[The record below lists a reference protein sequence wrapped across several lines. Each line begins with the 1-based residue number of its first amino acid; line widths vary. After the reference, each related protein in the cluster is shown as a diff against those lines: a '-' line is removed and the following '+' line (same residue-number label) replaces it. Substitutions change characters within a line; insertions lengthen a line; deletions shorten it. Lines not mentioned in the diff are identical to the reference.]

1 MATIV
6 SDLAQSSLQPSAIHE
21 IVNTLNRLI
30 ESGDGSSDFQVLLL
44 KLDYLQRLLV
54 GLNVDDNIVAMV
66 GHAYNI
72 IDEMDKSDVEPVV
85 EALKIR
91 TGHCGRPTF
100 DVKAEQLLYLLEQG
114 FKVFDISKIVGVSQ
128 RTVER
133 RMSSFGLSVSGLRLY
148 YLKVVG
154 ANINK
159 MYNVCYF
166 QVILMFFRHV

>member
-1 MATIV
+1 MDEEARQCI
-6 SDLAQSSLQPSAIHE
+6 LRAIHE

-54 GLNVDDNIVAMV
+54 GLNVDDSIVAMV

-91 TGHCGRPTF
+91 TGHHGRPTF

-133 RMSSFGLSVSGLRLY
+133 RMGGE
-148 YLKVVG
+148 
-154 ANINK
+154 
-159 MYNVCYF
+159 NVDVAAYMLTHARRGPGRGSM
-166 QVILMFFRHV
+166 ITGNLISY